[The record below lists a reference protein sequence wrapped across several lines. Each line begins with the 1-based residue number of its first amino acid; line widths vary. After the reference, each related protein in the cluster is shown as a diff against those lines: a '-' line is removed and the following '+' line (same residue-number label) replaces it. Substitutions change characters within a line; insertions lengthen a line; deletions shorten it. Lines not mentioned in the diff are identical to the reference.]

1 MYTKTG
7 KNATQFPNA
16 SPSNYFGFTREGRDQ
31 GIEAGKLVAGLHE
44 SKWMK
49 TEDKTI
55 GMIKQGY
62 HVYHGII
69 FREESFSKMEL
80 LGN

>member
-1 MYTKTG
+1 MNFSRRAGHFTVKALGESTYRVVYTKTG

-31 GIEAGKLVAGLHE
+31 GIEASRLVAELHE

-49 TEDKTI
+49 T
-55 GMIKQGY
+55 
-62 HVYHGII
+62 
-69 FREESFSKMEL
+69 
-80 LGN
+80 